1 MIHHGEVQ
9 ISARWLPNKKEY
21 MVLTESHLIRF
32 KSQAKALEIFPCVQ
46 TTPGKNSMQRHTSSK
61 SVDSAYE
68 TQSQASDSSGERDLG
83 IPLNHI
89 VAVHLPDES
98 RPQSCLEVAHLE
110 SDSSQG
116 SFFTVALPDVDS
128 RDLWLQTIRE
138 AANQVRLVD
147 PEPVTQSL
155 AEYAARVVEREED
168 YLPSTFK
175 IFKVVKRISS
185 RGGRMSADDSAKTAP
200 YVCLLVIGVHK
211 VHLIQL
217 PKSALRSSTPTLVD
231 LGEGY
236 SHGIL
241 NLTLISVANRDDRFS
256 LAFRSPFQKV
266 LSYQLSS
273 LAATEIALALRLR
286 DKALRPE
293 WTNPP
298 FLYNGLSPFED
309 DADGQEDQSEFS
321 SWSMTL
327 TAFCV
332 AYGVDPSIVMYS
344 VEYEVEDP
352 PRFILFP
359 PARVRRSTYTP
370 IELLAIIRSLR
381 YNESFGTLDFSNISL
396 DSLNGTYDTHG
407 EEYICEFQKTGAPIG
422 IPFEDQAQSSLL
434 VSELRALA
442 ATNRR
447 LRRLDFSGS
456 VNSMLHD
463 TAPQAR
469 LPHGSG
475 IFEALYAICSK
486 QSTNVDWFCLNGIS
500 LQEQD
505 LEYLISLLAQRA
517 CHVRGLE
524 LGGCG
529 LIDHSVQLILDTLKT
544 QSNTLETLVL
554 SGNNNRIMPTP
565 LSRSLVSFEFIRK
578 IDLSYLA
585 VSAGEEPLLAFETLK
600 GWRLEDLRLAG
611 TTLNHESVRAICT

>member
-1 MIHHGEVQ
+1 
-9 ISARWLPNKKEY
+9 
-21 MVLTESHLIRF
+21 
-32 KSQAKALEIFPCVQ
+32 
-46 TTPGKNSMQRHTSSK
+46 MQRHVSSK
-61 SVDSAYE
+61 SIDSAHE
-68 TQSQASDSSGERDLG
+68 VQSQSSDSSGDRDLG

-98 RPQSCLEVAHLE
+98 RPQSSLEVAHLE

-128 RDLWLQTIRE
+128 RDIWLQAIRE

-168 YLPSTFK
+168 YSLSRFK
-175 IFKVVKRISS
+175 IFKVVKCTSL
-185 RGGRMSADDSAKTAP
+185 RGGRMSADDSVKTAP
-200 YVCLLVIGVHK
+200 FVCLLVIGVHK

-217 PKSALRSSTPTLVD
+217 PKSALRSSTPTLAD

-241 NLTLISVANRDDRFS
+241 NVTLISVASRDDKFS

-273 LAATEIALALRLR
+273 LAATEIALSLRLR

-293 WTNPP
+293 WTNSP
-298 FLYNGLSPFED
+298 FLYNGPSPFED
-309 DADGQEDQSEFS
+309 DAQDASEDRTEFS
-321 SWSMTL
+321 GWSMTL

-352 PRFILFP
+352 PRFIMFP
-359 PARVRRSTYTP
+359 PARVRRATYTP
-370 IELLAIIRSLR
+370 IELLAIMRSLR

-396 DSLNGTYDTHG
+396 DVLNEAYDTHG

-422 IPFEDQAQSSLL
+422 ITFEEQAQSSLL
-434 VSELRALA
+434 VSEIRALA

-447 LRRLDFSGS
+447 LRRLDFSAS
-456 VNSMLHD
+456 VNSQLSD
-463 TAPQAR
+463 PTPQAK
-469 LPHGSG
+469 LPQGSG
-475 IFEALYAICSK
+475 IFEALYAVCSK
-486 QSTNVDWFCLNGIS
+486 QSTNVDWFCVNGIP

-524 LGGCG
+524 LGGCS

-544 QSNTLETLVL
+544 QSSTLETLVL

-565 LSRSLVSFEFIRK
+565 LSRSLESFEFIRK
-578 IDLSYLA
+578 IDLSYSA

-600 GWRLEDLRLAG
+600 RWRLEDLRLAG
-611 TTLNHESVRAICT
+611 TALNHESVQAICA